1 MTGAHR
7 RACGVAAAVWVMA
20 GSMLLWRGSNMLLER
35 SEVAVFAKWTAAGA
49 GLLLGYLKGNF
60 VLVRTARR
68 NRARIEST
76 PSPRPFAAFTPRFA
90 LLIGLMI
97 AFGMG
102 LRALAEQDLLGWV
115 YVGALYIGIGAAL
128 LASAPAY
135 LRARPSPL
143 PTDPGPAEHGRPEP
157 KQGVLLIN
165 LGTPDAP
172 TPAAVTRYLREFLS
186 DPRVVDASPWLWVFV
201 LNLIV
206 IPLRRRR
213 VAEAYQLIWGEGGSP
228 LLTNTQAAASAL
240 GERLPGVPVAVGM
253 RYGSPSLAS
262 SLEAL
267 RSQGVEEVIAV
278 PLFPQASDTTS
289 GTVQLALARAA
300 AAHREAPALSV
311 VGAFPDSPAYIGAL
325 AARVQEAQGPAKI
338 DRYVFSFHG
347 LPERYVRLGDPYL
360 AHCQRTA
367 RALAAHLELD
377 EACWEMAFQSRFGD
391 EPWLQPYL
399 DERLRTLAR
408 EGSGRVLVALPGFAA
423 DCLETL
429 EEVGVGLA
437 REFTEAGG
445 EELVVVPALNAH
457 PAWICALE
465 ALVLPRIRG

>member
-1 MTGAHR
+1 MLLVRSVAPAWGKWVA
-7 RACGVAAAVWVMA
+7 GVA
-20 GSMLLWRGSNMLLER
+20 
-35 SEVAVFAKWTAAGA
+35 
-49 GLLLGYLKGNF
+49 GLYLGYLKGNF
-60 VLVRTARR
+60 VLARTARR

-76 PSPRPFAAFTPRFA
+76 PAPQPLAAFNLRFA
-90 LLIGLMI
+90 FLIGLMI
-97 AFGMG
+97 AFGKG
-102 LRALAEQDLLGWV
+102 LKTLAEHDQLGWV
-115 YVGALYIGIGAAL
+115 YVGALYVGIGAAL

-135 LRARPSPL
+135 LRARPEPL
-143 PTDPGPAEHGRPEP
+143 ATDPGPASGGQHSP

-186 DPRVVDASPWLWVFV
+186 DPRVVDASRWLWVFV

-213 VAEAYQLIWGEGGSP
+213 VAEAYRLIWGEGGSP

-240 GERLPGVPVAVGM
+240 AERLPGVPVEIGM
-253 RYGSPSLAS
+253 RYGSPSLSS
-262 SLEAL
+262 SLAAL

-278 PLFPQASDTTS
+278 PLFPQSSDTTS
-289 GTVQLALARAA
+289 GTVQVALALAAA
-300 AAHREAPALSV
+300 THREAPALNV
-311 VGAFPDSPAYIGAL
+311 VGPFPDDEGYIGAL
-325 AARVQEAQGPAKI
+325 TARIQEARGSSSI
-338 DRYVFSFHG
+338 DGYVFSFHG
-347 LPERYVRLGDPYL
+347 LPERYVLLGDPYL

-367 RALAAHLELD
+367 RALAARLQLSED
-377 EACWEMAFQSRFGD
+377 SWEMAFQSRFGD

-399 DERLRTLAR
+399 DERLRSLAR
-408 EGSGRVLVALPGFAA
+408 EGKGRVLVALPGFAA

-437 REFTEAGG
+437 REFTGAGG

-457 PAWICALE
+457 PAWIDALE
-465 ALVLPRIRG
+465 ALVRPRIRGPRPGTDRPA